1 MQRQNKS
8 RITASNW
15 QNTNSQKYH
24 SAHDNCFTKHTRLQI
39 LKLWFK
45 RQTFWKLE
53 LYVKWQFL
61 VPAMNIR
68 NDDNEISQESF
79 SPYL

>member
-24 SAHDNCFTKHTRLQI
+24 SAHDNCFTKHT
-39 LKLWFK
+39 FK
-45 RQTFWKLE
+45 SWSCGL
-53 LYVKWQFL
+53 
-61 VPAMNIR
+61 
-68 NDDNEISQESF
+68 NDKRFENSNF
-79 SPYL
+79 T